1 MLPAW
6 RSLIVDIVKIPY
18 QFLSSLWH
26 TASDQDLF
34 ADVKTYVLFI
44 GYPRSGHSLVGFL
57 IDAHPNAVVASQ
69 TNVFRYLGHG
79 FSARQS
85 FYCILENSRK
95 VARLGRQ
102 WRPYSYAVPN
112 QWQGRF
118 DRLRVMGDC
127 TGLSRVRKDLS
138 LLTKIREKIPGVE
151 LKLIH
156 VIRNPY
162 DNISTMTRVRRAQL
176 APTIEVYFS
185 MCKIVE
191 QIKRQVGPGV
201 IYDLKH
207 ENLVSD
213 PQNTLRDLCRFLN
226 LTAEPRYYEDC
237 ASIIFKSPHKTR
249 GDITWTPEAI
259 ESVRQQASQFPFLRD
274 YTYED

>member
-1 MLPAW
+1 M
-6 RSLIVDIVKIPY
+6 DIVKIPY

-26 TASDQDLF
+26 TASDQELF
-34 ADVKTYVLFI
+34 AEVKTYVLFI

-69 TNVFRYLGHG
+69 TNVFRYLRHG
-79 FSARQS
+79 FSPRQS

-95 VARLGRQ
+95 VARVGRE

-118 DRLRVMGDC
+118 DKLRIIGDC
-127 TGLSRVRKDLS
+127 TGLTRVRRDPS
-138 LLTKIREKIPGVE
+138 LLKRVQEKLAGID

-162 DNISTMTRVRRAQL
+162 DNISTMNRIRRQPL
-176 APTIEVYFS
+176 ATTIEAYFS
-185 MCKIVE
+185 MCEIVE
-191 QIKRQVGPGV
+191 HIKRQVGPDV
-201 IYDLKH
+201 VYDLRH
-207 ENLVSD
+207 E
-213 PQNTLRDLCRFLN
+213 DLI
-226 LTAEPRYYEDC
+226 AEPKRTLQNLCAFLGLSAESSYYDDC

-249 GDITWTPEAI
+249 TDRKWDQESITA
-259 ESVRQQASQFPFLRD
+259 VLQQAGRFPFLRGYRYAD
-274 YTYED
+274 

>member
-1 MLPAW
+1 M
-6 RSLIVDIVKIPY
+6 DIVKVPY
-18 QFLSSLWH
+18 QYLSSLWH
-26 TASDQDLF
+26 TTADRTLF
-34 ADVKTYVLFI
+34 ADVEKYVLFI

-57 IDAHPNAVVASQ
+57 IDAHPSAIVASQ
-69 TNVFRYLGHG
+69 TNIFRYLGHG

-95 VARLGRQ
+95 VARIGRE
-102 WRPYSYAVPN
+102 WRPYTYAVPN

-118 DRLRVMGDC
+118 DKLRVVGDC

-138 LLTKIREKIPGVE
+138 LLTKIREKLPGIE

-176 APTIEVYFS
+176 DPTIEVYFS
-185 MCKIVE
+185 MCEIVE
-191 QIKRQVGPGV
+191 QIQQRVGPGV

-207 ENLVSD
+207 EDLIAD
-213 PQNTLRDLCRFLN
+213 PKQALRGLCGFLG
-226 LTAEPRYYEDC
+226 LSAEPQYYEDC
-237 ASIIFKSPHKTR
+237 ASIIFKSPRKTR
-249 GDITWTPEAI
+249 NDITWTPEQIAL
-259 ESVRQQASQFPFLRD
+259 VQRQASRFPFLRD
-274 YTYED
+274 YTYDD